1 MNVSTTSWRYGFFV
15 LTQTCFFILK
25 KEIQNSKFLLRNSCY
40 DFATEIAKS
49 IITCQLQ
56 NGDSMNNF
64 LHQSWVYIYPLAA
77 AATTFH
83 KLFDVYFSHF
93 PFPSTLGYSADESSF
108 HIYIISPKNDLLFKY
123 ICIVKTTLISRSLIF
138 PAIRL
143 SSSRTTFFTKTTCS
157 ISRRYWC
164 PDAEYLRYLTHWEL
178 SKTL

>member
-108 HIYIISPKNDLLFKY
+108 HIYIISPKKYSKNSDARCLFS
-123 ICIVKTTLISRSLIF
+123 T
-138 PAIRL
+138 
-143 SSSRTTFFTKTTCS
+143 S
-157 ISRRYWC
+157 I
-164 PDAEYLRYLTHWEL
+164 
-178 SKTL
+178 K

>member
-108 HIYIISPKNDLLFKY
+108 HIYIISPKKYSKNSDARCLFPEFL
-123 ICIVKTTLISRSLIF
+123 CD
-138 PAIRL
+138 
-143 SSSRTTFFTKTTCS
+143 TFSTS
-157 ISRRYWC
+157 I
-164 PDAEYLRYLTHWEL
+164 
-178 SKTL
+178 K